1 MASAQ
6 MPSID
11 YRSFLQLHHAD
22 GQSAQEIECDSA
34 LKAIRHQRGGVET
47 NLQHMFKC
55 LSTLTGK

>member
-22 GQSAQEIECDSA
+22 GQSAQEIECGRA
-34 LKAIRHQRGGVET
+34 LKLFGNEEGVSR
-47 NLQHMFKC
+47 
-55 LSTLTGK
+55 STFDICISA